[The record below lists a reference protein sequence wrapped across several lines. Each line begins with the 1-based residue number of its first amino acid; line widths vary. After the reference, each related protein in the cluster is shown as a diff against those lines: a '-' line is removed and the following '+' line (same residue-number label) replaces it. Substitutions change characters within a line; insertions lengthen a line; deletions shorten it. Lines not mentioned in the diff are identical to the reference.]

1 MALKLR
7 TGVIILAGAL
17 IAAVLLFSAVYAQA
31 PIVTPS
37 PAPEGIVPGI
47 VHVST
52 NVATWLTDT
61 AVEYAG
67 SPLWTT
73 LAGIAIIVLIVS
85 LIMWLRRPRKPLETK
100 VPL

>member
-1 MALKLR
+1 MRLR
-7 TGVIILAGAL
+7 TGIGIFAGAL
-17 IAAVLLFSAVYAQA
+17 SATLLLFFAASAQTPTA
-31 PIVTPS
+31 TPS
-37 PAPEGIVPGI
+37 PAPEGIVPAI
-47 VHVST
+47 VHGSA
-52 NVATWLTDT
+52 NVAAWMTGM

-85 LIMWLRRPRKPLETK
+85 LIMWMRRPRKPLETK

>member
-47 VHVST
+47 VHAST
-52 NVATWLTDT
+52 NVAAWLTDT

-73 LAGIAIIVLIVS
+73 LAGISIIVLVVS

>member
-1 MALKLR
+1 MRLR
-7 TGVIILAGAL
+7 TGQKIVLGTL
-17 IAAVLLFSAVYAQA
+17 IAVVLLCTAVYAQA
-31 PIVTPS
+31 PASTPS
-37 PAPEGIVPGI
+37 PAPEGIVPAV

-52 NVATWLTDT
+52 SAAGWLTGM

>member
-1 MALKLR
+1 MRLR
-7 TGVIILAGAL
+7 TGMGILAGVL
-17 IAAVLLFSAVYAQA
+17 IATVLLFSAAYAQTPA
-31 PIVTPS
+31 PTPA

-47 VHVST
+47 VHAST
-52 NVATWLTDT
+52 SVATWLTET

>member
-1 MALKLR
+1 MKLP
-7 TGVIILAGAL
+7 TGMGILAGTL
-17 IAAVLLFSAVYAQA
+17 GAAVLLFSAVYAQA
-31 PIVTPS
+31 PTPTPS
-37 PAPEGIVPGI
+37 PAPEGIVPAI
-47 VHVST
+47 VHGST
-52 NVATWLTDT
+52 NAATWLTGL

-73 LAGIAIIVLIVS
+73 IAGIAIIVLIVS

>member
-1 MALKLR
+1 MAMRLR
-7 TGVIILAGAL
+7 TSIGILAGTFG
-17 IAAVLLFSAVYAQA
+17 AVALLFYASYAQSPTA
-31 PIVTPS
+31 TPS
-37 PAPEGIVPGI
+37 PAPEGIVPSI
-47 VHVST
+47 VHGST
-52 NVATWLTDT
+52 NAASWLTGV

>member
-1 MALKLR
+1 MAIRLR
-7 TGVIILAGAL
+7 TGIGVLAGAL
-17 IAAVLLFSAVYAQA
+17 VAATLLLLVAGAMA
-31 PIVTPS
+31 PTAM
-37 PAPEGIVPGI
+37 PAPEGIVQAIFRG
-47 VHVST
+47 ST
-52 NVATWLTDT
+52 DAASWLTGL

-85 LIMWLRRPRKPLETK
+85 LIMWLRRPRKPTETH